1 MVAERPEQALH
12 LLNNRIAEAIE
23 ASSMDVGSDQVVAD
37 LSSRAETA
45 ASEIGFRDESSERE
59 KETFRELLFIH
70 KIIKRARSGDYP
82 GVLEHLWDLSFVPAD
97 RHHLQS
103 CVNSLRAAHPAV
115 IGLIQPVLLA
125 GGEALTRLNKPE
137 QLHVLVS
144 FAAAIPDRISQQAY
158 QKLSE
163 YQTRL
168 G

>member
-1 MVAERPEQALH
+1 
-12 LLNNRIAEAIE
+12 
-23 ASSMDVGSDQVVAD
+23 MDFGSDQVVAD

-45 ASEIGFRDESSERE
+45 ASYIRARDESSERE
-59 KETFRELLFIH
+59 KETFRELLIIH
-70 KIIKRARSGDYP
+70 KIVQRARSPGNDP
-82 GVLEHLWDLSFVPAD
+82 GVLEHLWDLSFVPVD

-103 CVNSLRAAHPAV
+103 CVNALRGAHPAV

-125 GGEALTRLNKPE
+125 GGEALARLNKPE